1 MSRLPNKRPDMKT
14 DYTIRRLT
22 PADHLLWRAV
32 RRAALVD
39 APAQFDEP
47 LAVFDARDDAD
58 LQASLQR
65 NTVCAAF
72 AKDTPVAIAACHPA
86 AAPRPADF
94 LRLFSIW
101 VQPAHRGQGIAD
113 RLIEH
118 CIPTGKHA
126 ELLVR
131 ADNTPAIR
139 AYERLGFI
147 TAPAPDDA
155 KCFCATDNAP
165 GIYML
170 RPPAP

>member
-1 MSRLPNKRPDMKT
+1 MRD
-14 DYTIRRLT
+14 DYKIRRLT
-22 PADHLLWRAV
+22 PADHLLWRQV

-39 APAQFDEP
+39 APSQFDEP
-47 LAVFDARDDAD
+47 LARFDARSNDD

-65 NTVCAAF
+65 NTVFAAF
-72 AKDTPVAIAACHPA
+72 AGDTPVAIAACHPVI
-86 AAPRPADF
+86 APRPADF

-101 VQPAHRGQGIAD
+101 VQPEHRGQRLSD
-113 RLIEH
+113 RLIGH
-118 CIPTGKHA
+118 CIPVDRHA

-131 ADNTPAIR
+131 ADNIPAIR
-139 AYERLGFI
+139 AYERHGFT

>member
-1 MSRLPNKRPDMKT
+1 MRT

-22 PADHLLWRAV
+22 PADHLLWRQV

-47 LAVFDARDDAD
+47 LTTFDARSDED

-65 NTVCAAF
+65 NTIFAAF
-72 AKDTPVAIAACHPA
+72 DNDTPVAIAACHPV

-94 LRLFSIW
+94 LRIFSIW
-101 VQPAHRGQGIAD
+101 VQPEHRGQRLTD
-113 RLIEH
+113 RLIRH
-118 CIPTGKHA
+118 CVPTDRYA

-131 ADNTPAIR
+131 AGNTPAIR
-139 AYERLGFI
+139 AYERLGFT

-170 RPPAP
+170 RPPAS